1 MCGIAGRLLNHRGPI
16 GDDMVQMLI
25 AMRHRGYDSTGFSF
39 YGPPRESGFV
49 VRAHL
54 DVAASLDTTLGTL
67 ESRLKDA
74 QTSLVAE
81 PTWIETP
88 KVGDAHIR
96 FEIGEPGHGI
106 PRLLHAVETIDG
118 LEVQSIGRSL
128 EIVKDIGDAREV
140 AERHGLFD
148 FVGSHGL
155 GHDRMA
161 TESKVKAAFGHPF
174 WARPFPDVSIVH
186 NGQLTN
192 YFTWRRRLERE
203 GYTFTTE
210 NDSELIAVY
219 IARQLAQGVE
229 LSAALHRSVDE
240 LDGVFTYLIATIDQV
255 GLAKDRLAI
264 KPMVSVAMAD
274 GSAMATEEQALRT
287 IHPAEGGM
295 TLYEGPRQVK
305 VWDVAQPAA
314 AA

>member
-1 MCGIAGRLLNHRGPI
+1 MCGIAGRLFNHPGPI
-16 GDDMVQMLI
+16 GTDMVQMLV
-25 AMRHRGYDSTGFSF
+25 AMRHRGYDSTGFSL
-39 YGPPRESGFV
+39 YGSPRESGYV

-54 DVAASLDTTLGTL
+54 DEAVTLDRALSAL

-74 QTSLVAE
+74 DTSLVAD

-96 FEIGEPGHGI
+96 LEISEPGRGI
-106 PRLLHAVETIDG
+106 PNLLRAVETIDG
-118 LEVQSIGRSL
+118 FEVQSVGRAL

-140 AERHGLFD
+140 AERHGLYD
-148 FVGSHGL
+148 FSGSHGL

-192 YFTWRRRLERE
+192 YFTWRRRLRRE

-219 IARQLAQGVE
+219 IARQLEQGVE

-240 LDGVFTYLIATIDQV
+240 LDGVFTYLIATLDQI

-264 KPMVSVAMAD
+264 KPMVSVAMSD

-287 IHPAEGGM
+287 IHPEEGGM

-305 VWDVAQPAA
+305 VWDVTQRAVAA
-314 AA
+314 